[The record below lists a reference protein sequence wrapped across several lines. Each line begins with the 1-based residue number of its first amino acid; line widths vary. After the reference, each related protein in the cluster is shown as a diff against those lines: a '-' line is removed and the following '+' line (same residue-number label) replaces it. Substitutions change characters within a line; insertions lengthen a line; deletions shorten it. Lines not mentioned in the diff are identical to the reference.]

1 MSQYLVHHSQLTQP
15 SLSTLSI
22 PHIHRSQDTHRNQGL
37 RPNLVTLPN
46 LATLLNRIILHSQ
59 VTLLNQV
66 TQCNR
71 ATLPNLVTLH
81 SQDQMVRKT
90 LLFSIII
97 RINLNSLLADLPPQ
111 YSDISNKP
119 PPFNPNYWSKRKVEE
134 PNLRCCYWISSS
146 SSPHS
151 LVFWVS
157 WLYVF
162 IDISSPLLLT
172 CRLI

>member
-1 MSQYLVHHSQLTQP
+1 MPMSQYLVHHSQLTQP

-81 SQDQMVRKT
+81 SQDQMICRRNIRTSATNLHRSTPTIDQREKWKSPTYDAATEFLVAVVRT
-90 LLFSIII
+90 LSFFGFLGFMSLSIFQV
-97 RINLNSLLADLPPQ
+97 L
-111 YSDISNKP
+111 
-119 PPFNPNYWSKRKVEE
+119 
-134 PNLRCCYWISSS
+134 CY
-146 SSPHS
+146 
-151 LVFWVS
+151 
-157 WLYVF
+157 
-162 IDISSPLLLT
+162 
-172 CRLI
+172 